1 MIEGNFNITSITA
14 SVKQR
19 LQILKRKQLILIL
32 LISLLSLLP
41 LFFLTRIL
49 VTTGSDSISND
60 YLRFTRLADR
70 VLSAG
75 YDWRGYF
82 KDTLDNNVHSYA
94 FLFLFRLA
102 LAKLTHLSVMAEIY
116 TAMAITCANLLIF
129 FSILSRFTDSN
140 SKLRLL
146 LLPVLSAFMFSYS
159 QISTYSYGE
168 AALQRAFTHFGILIG
183 LWLLLFRSKSFI
195 TPWVMAISGI
205 ISAFS
210 GAGGLLA
217 WPVFLFVIL
226 ITDTR
231 NIKKYIAWFVGSG
244 ISSAPYLAFMNFNPV
259 NGLLNPLTLN
269 RIITG
274 LGLPLANNI
283 NYGVLDHPQAYLSG
297 LIGLGILL
305 IAVLIHILGRST
317 YQFKNI
323 MPSLIVIFWG
333 ISGAGEISG
342 ARVLL
347 APWYTSEYVIYW
359 LGLVGLC
366 FTMVQPGSISSEV
379 KFLFLR
385 RDKIFQIAGL
395 AGLSVIAL
403 LYLQTNLTY
412 TDKSFYLPSRSPSSA
427 ACLRNYQTAPTY
439 CESFIFQWGVGNP
452 NYVSEMASVLDKYN
466 WSVLGPH
473 QEWTLQGDYILG
485 TVSLVGNNEPH
496 QIQWVLDG
504 SDEPSF
510 WSDYNRLNL
519 LLDPGQSLLWQI
531 DLPSGLS
538 DAKFLM
544 GVSLPDKTTCQ
555 MQSLSIGIETSDGS
569 TNPVFQKNDLCDFTN
584 EVLVTENL
592 LDYAGKRLVIQI
604 TNDGKPDGGKAV
616 RLYYP
621 RILIDENRLA
631 DPNHFSPVVVKPFN
645 TDLPSAF
652 LPLDAPSTNSL
663 ILSTANPEI
672 HDLQVENGTGL
683 MMRNGPVPNVHLTPT
698 QPVCLS
704 NWSRFSFDLALSD
717 TALKRKVGLGL
728 QFRNDQGTSYDVSLD
743 FPLLAGEELHS
754 YWLDLG
760 MFNLPDSF
768 CVTSIQ
774 FNSFAGTVYAP
785 GQWIQIENVGF
796 FPRTLLRFGFSN

>member
-1 MIEGNFNITSITA
+1 MSEGNFNITTIAA

-19 LQILKRKQLILIL
+19 LQILKRKQLIFIL

-116 TAMAITCANLLIF
+116 TAMAITCVNLLIF
-129 FSILSRFTDSN
+129 FSILFRSTDSN

-183 LWLLLFRSKSFI
+183 LWLLLYRNKSFI

-205 ISAFS
+205 MAAFS

-226 ITDTR
+226 VTDTR
-231 NIKKYIAWFVGSG
+231 SIKKYIAWFVGLG

-274 LGLPLANNI
+274 LGLTLANNI
-283 NYGVLDHPQAYLSG
+283 NYGVIDHPQAYLSG

-305 IAVLIHILGRST
+305 IAVLLHILGRST
-317 YQFKNI
+317 YQFKNL

-333 ISGAGEISG
+333 ISGAGEISI
-342 ARVLL
+342 RTLL
-347 APWYTSEYVIYW
+347 APWYTSEYVIFW
-359 LGLVGLC
+359 FGLVGLC
-366 FTMVQPGSISSEV
+366 FAMIQPGSISSEV

-385 RDKIFQIAGL
+385 WEKIFQIAGL
-395 AGLSVIAL
+395 AGLSVITL
-403 LYLQTNLTY
+403 LYLKTNLTY
-412 TDKSFYLPSRSPSSA
+412 TDKSFYLASRSPSSA

-439 CESFIFQWGVGNP
+439 CESFIFQWGVGNT
-452 NYVSEMASVLDKYN
+452 NYVSEMASVLEKYN
-466 WSVLGPH
+466 WSVFGPH

-485 TVSLVGNNEPH
+485 TVSLVGNNEPQ
-496 QIQWVLDG
+496 QIHWVLDG
-504 SDEPSF
+504 SDEPTF
-510 WSDYNRLNL
+510 WSDYNHLNL

-538 DAKFLM
+538 GAKFLIGM
-544 GVSLPDKTTCQ
+544 SLPDKSICQ
-555 MQSLSIGIETSDGS
+555 AQRLSIGIETSSGS
-569 TNPVFQKNDLCDFTN
+569 TNPVFQKKDLCDFSN
-584 EVLVTENL
+584 EVMITENL
-592 LDYAGKRLVIQI
+592 LDYAGRRLVIQI
-604 TNDGKPDGGKAV
+604 TNEGKPDGGKAV

-631 DPNHFSPVVVKPFN
+631 EPNQFIPVTVRPFN
-645 TDLPSAF
+645 TDLSSAF
-652 LPLDAPSTNSL
+652 LPLDAPDRNSL

-683 MMRNGPVPNVHLTPT
+683 MMRNGPAPSVHLMLS

-704 NWSRFSFDLALSD
+704 NWSQFSFDIALSD
-717 TALKRKVGLGL
+717 TALKKKVGIEL
-728 QFRNDQGTSYDVSLD
+728 QFRNDQGTSYYVNLD

-760 MFNLPDSF
+760 LF
-768 CVTSIQ
+768 
-774 FNSFAGTVYAP
+774 
-785 GQWIQIENVGF
+785 
-796 FPRTLLRFGFSN
+796 